1 MAIDRRYNVIGAL
14 NNIIMVYPTSK
25 TSMDTWLIKDTEDN
39 KESPL
44 VQGILKMI
52 ERLTLDECR
61 AALDLAE

>member
-25 TSMDTWLIKDTEDN
+25 TSMDTWLINDTEDN
-39 KESPL
+39 KDSPL

-52 ERLTLDECR
+52 ERLTFDECR
-61 AALDLAE
+61 ASLDLAE